1 MQEKISTI
9 ADDAELSALA
19 DQAMA
24 DPTFDLYA
32 ALGAILMSQPD
43 NAQVVMKVN
52 AVKVK
57 AKWLSALL
65 F

>member
-19 DQAMA
+19 DQAMM

-32 ALGAILMSQPD
+32 ALGAILMRQPD

-52 AVKVK
+52 AFKVK
-57 AKWLSALL
+57 AKWLSALG